1 MDRKKY
7 KITIKMV
14 KVITMDHEQT
24 SMKKAKE
31 DIINVIK
38 SSTKEGLNQIFDSN
52 PKFIYK
58 IERI

>member
-7 KITIKMV
+7 RITIKMV

-52 PKFIYK
+52 PEFIYK